1 MPSNNAANLAAF
13 LLPAIY
19 LSLTPIPLKPNRLI
33 TLGNIYILSV
43 KSAELAFGLNSRNEP
58 KTNI

>member
-1 MPSNNAANLAAF
+1 MPSNNAANRAAF

-19 LSLTPIPLKPNRLI
+19 LSLTPIPLKPKSLI

-43 KSAELAFGLNSRNEP
+43 KSADLPIKPN
-58 KTNI
+58 T

>member
-19 LSLTPIPLKPNRLI
+19 RFLTPIPLKPKSLI

-43 KSAELAFGLNSRNEP
+43 KSADLAIKPN
-58 KTNI
+58 T